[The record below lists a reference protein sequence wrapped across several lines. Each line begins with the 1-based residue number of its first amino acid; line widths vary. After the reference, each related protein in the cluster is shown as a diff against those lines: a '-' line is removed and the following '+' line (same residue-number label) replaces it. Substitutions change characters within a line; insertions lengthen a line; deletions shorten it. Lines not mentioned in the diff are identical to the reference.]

1 MAALC
6 FYSFCIFI
14 KMINEK
20 RIYGID
26 ALRAIAMLLGIV
38 LHASI
43 AYKANHHRN
52 WIHDEQFNH
61 PSFDLLYFFIHSF
74 RMPVFF
80 LIAGFFCRL
89 LYYKIGEKQFVI
101 HRWKRVAIPFIAGVL
116 LIVPVSLIPYDIY
129 FNRYIM
135 KWEPGK
141 AISTSLSNIVHFR
154 GLAHLWFLYD
164 LLLFYACMLVI
175 MRLARTGIVKKAF
188 TAFDKWLLGLS
199 FNSALWIVLVSIPV
213 FLALLPDQELFVI
226 TDTYLIP
233 RRITNLVF
241 YGYLFVI
248 GWCMHKRMDVFELLN
263 KKFPV
268 LIVAGMVLCGVLFYA
283 EFNGLLHNQWLHALA
298 KLGAALQVILLTMGS
313 IGFFLHYF
321 KSESW
326 FWKYVSDSSY
336 WIYLVHLGLVTGLQ
350 LYFLNSGMPGILRF
364 PLVLLIPLILTIATY
379 QWFVRYTF
387 IGNILHGPRKRKK

>member
-1 MAALC
+1 
-6 FYSFCIFI
+6 
-14 KMINEK
+14 MINEK

-26 ALRAIAMLLGIV
+26 ALRAVAMMLGIV

-61 PSFDLLYFFIHSF
+61 PTFDLLYFFIHSF

-89 LYYKIGEKQFVI
+89 LYHKIGEKQFAI

-116 LIVPVSLIPYDIY
+116 LILPFSLIPYNIY
-129 FNRYIM
+129 FNEYIM
-135 KWEPGK
+135 GLDRDQ
-141 AISTSLSNIVHFR
+141 AIRTSTSLGNIVRFR

-164 LLLFYACMLVI
+164 LLIFYVCMLII
-175 MRLARTGIVKKAF
+175 MRVAQTGMVKKAF
-188 TAFDKWLLGLS
+188 NAFDKWLSGAS
-199 FNSALWIVLVSIPV
+199 IHKAWWIILVSIPV
-213 FLALLPDQELFVI
+213 FLVLLPDKELFVI

-233 RRITNLVF
+233 RRITNLLF
-241 YGYLFVI
+241 YGYLFVV
-248 GWCMHKRMDVFELLN
+248 GWCMHKRMDIFGLLT
-263 KKFPV
+263 KKFPI
-268 LIVAGMVLCGVLFYA
+268 LITAGMVLCLVLFYV
-283 EFNGLLHNQWLHALA
+283 EFRGLLENKWLHTLA
-298 KLGAALQVILLTMGS
+298 KLGAAFQVILLTMGS
-313 IGFFLHYF
+313 IGVFLHYF

-350 LYFLNSGMPGILRF
+350 LYFLNSGVPGILRF
-364 PLVLLIPLILTIATY
+364 PLALLITLVITIATY

-387 IGNILHGPRKRKK
+387 IGNILHGPRKRKKQK